1 MAGSFWP
8 GLRPASFRGVPFD
21 AFEEHSEAGGRR
33 LVRHE
38 FPLRDT
44 PYAEDMGRKAGQWQ
58 VEAFVLRNRWADYEA
73 ARNRL
78 RDALNEAG
86 PGTLIHHSAGKY
98 QRGRILQVFH
108 NLCRGREPDLSGY
121 RGRHGGPRGRSREGG

>member
-73 ARNRL
+73 ARDRL
-78 RDALNEAG
+78 RRK
-86 PGTLIHHSAGKY
+86 TL
-98 QRGRILQVFH
+98 
-108 NLCRGREPDLSGY
+108 
-121 RGRHGGPRGRSREGG
+121 